1 HIIGVIHEKDFYELI
16 YRNQTSLRKIV
27 KPVVYTSPNTKISQ
41 LLKKLQTNKTH
52 MAVVLDEFG
61 GTDGIITVEDI
72 IEELVGEIWDEHDIV
87 EEFYTKINDTTYLIK
102 GDAEVDDMFDRFDIE
117 DDDEDEGYI
126 SVSGWVIY
134 RLGHIP
140 EVGES
145 FDYKNLHVTVTEA
158 DQRTVLQVKVTIQ
171 ETETDKEDE

>member
-1 HIIGVIHEKDFYELI
+1 MI
-16 YRNQTSLRKIV
+16 
-27 KPVVYTSPNTKISQ
+27 
-41 LLKKLQTNKTH
+41 
-52 MAVVLDEFG
+52 
-61 GTDGIITVEDI
+61 
-72 IEELVGEIWDEHDIV
+72 
-87 EEFYTKINDTTYLIK
+87 IK

-126 SVSGWVIY
+126 SISGWVIY